1 MALGSDALR
10 LAVAYSDHSL
20 YVWDVSSLSA
30 VVRVRSV
37 LAHAACVWG
46 VAMLPSLPSARCESP
61 LSLRCKK
68 TNGAISQTDSW

>member
-1 MALGSDALR
+1 
-10 LAVAYSDHSL
+10 
-20 YVWDVSSLSA
+20 